1 MIEFSSLT
9 NLTYDLLSRLIA
21 YKEEEKQVIQDFE
34 ITHRVFLDVDIDGQR
49 LGKKNWY
56 SWHKERNTSYLFFAK
71 CFLHSLLIPL
81 YMLQAGSLLD
91 YTALLFPKL

>member
-49 LGKKNWY
+49 LGKKENKFASSLFLNW
-56 SWHKERNTSYLFFAK
+56 T
-71 CFLHSLLIPL
+71 
-81 YMLQAGSLLD
+81 
-91 YTALLFPKL
+91 